1 MAHATE
7 PSRPGLAQ
15 EALAVLGIF
24 LALFLFLSLYTYTFG
39 KSVNWCGAIGL
50 FIAQTLFGFTGWG
63 AFLLPTLLTFYAV
76 SLFRSPA
83 SGSRLPQLV
92 AGLSGTILSFCGLLS
107 SAAIV
112 DKAYVATGGFIGKTL
127 FSMLSGFIGPGGT
140 VLALLLLFV
149 FSLMLAINFS
159 LYRAALAAG
168 RAPFAMARSVGRAAK
183 GRQEE
188 KAVRDDEK
196 LTVRRGTEGARGGGE
211 ASPAVAGGE
220 GEASSGGQRPIQAA
234 PQSAPQATVQ
244 ATQGAVTMPV
254 LKVPARV
261 GSTVGS
267 DEDFSAR
274 PVARGDWRLPPL
286 TLLSRDEQPRGDIDK
301 ETYFRTS
308 QQLEEKLR
316 NFGVNG
322 KVVGICP
329 GPVVTT
335 YEYAPA
341 PGVKINKIVGLADDL
356 ALGLRA
362 QSVRVVGSVPG
373 KAALGIEIANEK
385 RRIVHIRDLIAD
397 EAYRASSHKLAIA
410 LGLDVVGNLAMAN
423 LAKMPHLLIA
433 GATGAGKSVGINTII
448 ASILYNATP
457 EEVRFLMIDPK
468 RIELSGYEG
477 IPHLLHPVVVDPKLA
492 SRALNWAVRE
502 MERRYRLLEE
512 ARVKSFDS
520 YNQGNRDKLP
530 YIVVIVDELADLM
543 MVASK
548 DVEASI
554 ARLAQMARAAGIH
567 LILATQRPSVDV
579 LTGLIKAN
587 FPTRISFKVSSK
599 IDSRTILD
607 AAGAEH
613 LLGMGDMLF
622 LAPGTS
628 QLKRIH
634 GAFISEKETADIVD
648 FWKDQGGS
656 TYDQAMLEELERD
669 EELEGEEDSGE
680 CDERYDEAVALVTQT
695 GQASISMVQRRLRV
709 GYNRAAR
716 MIEMMEREGVVGPA
730 DGAKPREVIARGD
743 YS

>member
-1 MAHATE
+1 MAQATE

-63 AFLLPTLLTFYAV
+63 AYLLPTLLTFYAI
-76 SLFRSPA
+76 SLFRAQA

-159 LYRAALAAG
+159 LYRAALATG
-168 RAPFAMARSVGRAAK
+168 RAPFAVARSVGRAAK
-183 GRQEE
+183 GRQE
-188 KAVRDDEK
+188 KGVRDDEN
-196 LTVRRGTEGARGGGE
+196 LTVRNGTGGARGAGE
-211 ASPAVAGGE
+211 ASPAVAGGA
-220 GEASSGGQRPIQAA
+220 GQVSSGGQRSIQAV
-234 PQSAPQATVQ
+234 PQGASQATVQ
-244 ATQGAVTMPV
+244 ATVAIPV
-254 LKVPARV
+254 LKVAARV
-261 GSTVGS
+261 GPTEGG
-267 DEDFSAR
+267 DEDFAAR
-274 PVARGDWRLPPL
+274 PAAGGEWRLPPL
-286 TLLSRDEQPRGDIDK
+286 TLLSRDEQPRGEIDK
-301 ETYFRTS
+301 ETYFHTS

-373 KAALGIEIANEK
+373 KAALGIEIANDK

-397 EAYRASSHKLAIA
+397 ESYRASSHKLAIA

-492 SRALNWAVRE
+492 SRALSWAVRE

-520 YNQGNRDKLP
+520 YNQGSREKLP

-680 CDERYDEAVALVTQT
+680 YDERYDEAVALVTQT